1 MLRSSIPGLRWRSVL
16 AVVSCV
22 IAAGTGAVGSAEAV
36 DPAVL
41 PVRPSVGFPKTIF
54 VVKFRVPRTIHTYDE
69 FYDEFW
75 GPGGRDGCRGKFRR
89 SGTPAPFYARRNRVL
104 RWEYGPA
111 GTQEYWGRRT
121 WCPGRF
127 YGRLSVF
134 YLLRGRP
141 GCRGED
147 APDRCYRQQ
156 VIGTFTFRVRRP
168 G

>member
-1 MLRSSIPGLRWRSVL
+1 MSASGLRGRSVL
-16 AVVSCV
+16 GAVACV
-22 IAAGTGAVGSAEAV
+22 VAVGMGAVGSAEAV
-36 DPAVL
+36 DPPLL
-41 PVRPSVGFPKTIF
+41 PVLPSVGFPSTAF
-54 VVKFRVPRTIHTYDE
+54 VVKFRLPRTIHRYDE
-69 FYDEFW
+69 FYDEVW
-75 GPGGRDGCRGKFRR
+75 GPGGRDGCRGKFRL
-89 SGTPAPFYARRNRVL
+89 SVSPSPSYVRRNRVL
-104 RWEYGPA
+104 YRDYHPA
-111 GTQEYWGRRT
+111 EVQDPWGRTR